1 MTVDFALAVE
11 ELVTEWLVLQKLAA
25 AEQVAVEKQTS
36 ALVVPVNVAYLQ
48 LNEAPLDAIDSV
60 VVIVNVAE

>member
-48 LNEAPLDAIDSV
+48 LNEAP
-60 VVIVNVAE
+60 